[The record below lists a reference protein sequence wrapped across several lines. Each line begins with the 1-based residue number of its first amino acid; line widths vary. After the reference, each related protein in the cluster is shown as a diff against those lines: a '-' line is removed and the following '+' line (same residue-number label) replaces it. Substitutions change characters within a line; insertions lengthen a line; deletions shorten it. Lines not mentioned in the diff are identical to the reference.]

1 MEAGTAQASSSVRA
15 HEAEPPLGIAQGIVA
30 LTALS
35 VLAVPALFTAGL
47 LWMSLGRPLLFRQ
60 MRSGMHGRPFT
71 VIKFRTMHDTRDA
84 AGQLLPDAERETA
97 VSRFIRSV
105 RMDEIPQLLMVLRGS
120 MNIVGPR
127 PLRPAT
133 IESFGSLG
141 RIRSQVRP
149 GLTGWAQ
156 VNGNTRLSDAQKL
169 ALDIWYIDHRSVA
182 LDARILLLTASTL
195 IFGERI
201 DAGNL
206 AAATAH
212 LAGRTSP
219 AAEVQARSEQQ

>member
-1 MEAGTAQASSSVRA
+1 MEAGTAQASSLQAS
-15 HEAEPPLGIAQGIVA
+15 EAEPSPGIVQSIVA
-30 LTALS
+30 LAALS
-35 VLAVPALFTAGL
+35 ALALPAMLAAGL
-47 LWMSLGRPLLFRQ
+47 LWISLGRPLLFRQ
-60 MRSGMHGRPFT
+60 VRSGLHARPFT

-84 AGQLLPDAERETA
+84 AGQLLPDAERETS
-97 VSRFIRSV
+97 VSRLIRGV
-105 RMDEIPQLLMVLRGS
+105 RLDEIPQLLMVLKGS

-182 LDARILLLTASTL
+182 LDGQILLLTVWTVM
-195 IFGERI
+195 FGERI
-201 DAGNL
+201 NADNL

-212 LAGRTSP
+212 LATRTS
-219 AAEVQARSEQQ
+219 AVTNASAGGKQQ